1 MQHAFL
7 AVLAISGVTRQLFAQ
22 SNDSSA
28 VQPARPV
35 FSMGQPRQWLPLA
48 STFAVVGGGTSG
60 GVGALLGV
68 QRSVLNPITG
78 LLSVSGEALG
88 EWRRNESTA
97 GLRLLANV
105 PALGVGVGAD
115 WRARTG
121 NVAALVTFQTAIR
134 RGGLLGHGSMVR
146 IDWLPARHQTVDVGI
161 QLPLLQPFA
170 GRTRPRRTIAQIQ
183 TADAAQ
189 PRSDG
194 TASDALANL
203 ATGNYILAIPL
214 MA

>member
-1 MQHAFL
+1 MSVPGASVDVCAMRVREIAHRFQVVLKAVVHRDERHLDQLRLPVDASTSTCAARLAGANLPLAWDMQHAFL

-28 VQPARPV
+28 IQPAHPV

-48 STFAVVGGGTSG
+48 STFAVVGGGASG

-97 GLRLLANV
+97 
-105 PALGVGVGAD
+105 
-115 WRARTG
+115 
-121 NVAALVTFQTAIR
+121 
-134 RGGLLGHGSMVR
+134 
-146 IDWLPARHQTVDVGI
+146 
-161 QLPLLQPFA
+161 
-170 GRTRPRRTIAQIQ
+170 
-183 TADAAQ
+183 
-189 PRSDG
+189 
-194 TASDALANL
+194 
-203 ATGNYILAIPL
+203 
-214 MA
+214 